1 MLKCIIDNMAYMPYT
16 NIRGALWQNSQLLYM
31 KKKMENLL

>member
-16 NIRGALWQNSQLLYM
+16 NTRGALWQNSQLLHM

>member
-1 MLKCIIDNMAYMPYT
+1 MIKGIIDNMAYIPYT
-16 NIRGALWQNSQLLYM
+16 NIRGALWQNSQLLHM